1 MSSKTTIYSIFILS
15 FFLCHSGVC
24 ATLSEYISQAKTAES
39 SGCHEMVDANNG
51 GETKFSFESNE
62 NSKECCL
69 DKISSFKEI
78 ELKTY
83 FTSKINLG
91 FLLSKLDET
100 QSYREIQSLN
110 KGHPPPNLYKLKSS
124 FII

>member
-1 MSSKTTIYSIFILS
+1 MRNKTIIYSIFILS

-24 ATLSEYISQAKTAES
+24 STVLEYFSQVETTES
-39 SGCHEMVDANNG
+39 SGCHEMMEADTS
-51 GETKFSFESNE
+51 GEIKFSFDSHE

-69 DKISSFKEI
+69 DSISSPKET

-83 FTSKINLG
+83 FSSATNFSF
-91 FLLSKLDET
+91 FLLKSNGSL
-100 QSYREIQSLN
+100 SYREIQSLN
-110 KGHPPPNLYKLKSS
+110 KGHPRPNLYLQKSS